1 MAHSTTVLH
10 MLKKTMY
17 SLKYQEEEGLQYKVL
32 AYNTYMKNIDL
43 ELTYGQKQTFLKT
56 YADT

>member
-1 MAHSTTVLH
+1 MAHNRTVIH

-17 SLKYQEEEGLQYKVL
+17 NLKYQEEEGLQYKVL
-32 AYNTYMKNIDL
+32 AYNTYMKNINS
-43 ELTYGQKQTFLKT
+43 ELTYGQRLTFLKT